1 MAEKKRLANIEYLRV
16 IAMAMV
22 VVLHFMTKSGSLPEA
37 GNTAAGYLTSQNIL
51 ALLLESLCIVAVD
64 AYVLIS
70 GYLGADREPR
80 PQKAAAFL
88 LRIWFYSL
96 LIPLVLTVFSC
107 LLYTSLQKTSTTY
120 APWHILESVD
130 KKYARIKAL
139 KIVIEELEK
148 VLK

>member
-37 GNTAAGYLTSQNIL
+37 GNEAAGYLTGQNIL

-64 AYVLIS
+64 VYVLIS

-88 LRIWFYSL
+88 LRIWFYGTDKGRRTGNL
-96 LIPLVLTVFSC
+96 WTGTVFS
-107 LLYTSLQKTSTTY
+107 S
-120 APWHILESVD
+120 H
-130 KKYARIKAL
+130 
-139 KIVIEELEK
+139 
-148 VLK
+148 